1 MIPEVFKQDVNIDIR
16 VFGFDVNVNY
26 VYNWPVKRNDEK
38 EPTVVHLEFRS
49 ALPIISNSGY
59 RSHFLFSAFLK
70 ECRYGSI
77 EELAVSLGEYLAR
90 ENGYEPPHP
99 EQQLSLF

>member
-1 MIPEVFKQDVNIDIR
+1 MIPEIFKQDVNLDIR

-49 ALPIISNSGY
+49 ASPSYLIPDIGHIFF
-59 RSHFLFSAFLK
+59 FL
-70 ECRYGSI
+70 
-77 EELAVSLGEYLAR
+77 
-90 ENGYEPPHP
+90 
-99 EQQLSLF
+99 LF